1 MTERRRPIAR
11 PASDFD
17 WLRELIDERFATMR
31 ADAARQQTQLDQI
44 QAHLAG
50 RRDEMDRELAAIRTE
65 FRTEVDKVKVSVGE
79 IRDTIKT
86 WAGAIAVLA
95 AVVAPVV
102 IELIRVVVFG

>member
-31 ADAARQQTQLDQI
+31 ADAQRQQTQLDQI
-44 QAHLAG
+44 QTHLQG
-50 RRDEMDRELAAIRTE
+50 RRDEMDREMAAVRTE
-65 FRTEVDKVKVSVGE
+65 FRTEIESVRKSVGE

-102 IELIRVVVFG
+102 IELLRKLAFG